1 MVLDGFAG
9 MHGDG
14 WWIVGVVVM
23 VLFWGGL
30 AWMVM
35 SLIRRTDGNAD
46 VRASRRRAHISPD
59 EILRRRLASGDID
72 PEEFSTRMDA
82 LNQQTRPA
90 SERRVRGAWAKR
102 KSGER

>member
-9 MHGDG
+9 MHGSG
-14 WWIVGVVVM
+14 WWIVGVVMM

-30 AWMVM
+30 AWIVM

-46 VRASRRRAHISPD
+46 VSASRRRAQISPD
-59 EILRRRLASGDID
+59 EILRRRLASGAID

-82 LNQQTRPA
+82 LSQQTRPPP
-90 SERRVRGAWAKR
+90 ERPVRGA
-102 KSGER
+102 